1 MIPMPIMKFTKKWLQ
16 NLGQLIFFSIKFEL
30 ALSNAVG
37 HPGSSNIEY
46 YLLFNITRSYAALR
60 AADLDWIV
68 GPGYSLG
75 WVHSGEKP

>member
-46 YLLFNITRSYAALR
+46 YLLFGIIWYSVGHPGSSVQKK
-60 AADLDWIV
+60 DL
-68 GPGYSLG
+68 
-75 WVHSGEKP
+75 GE